1 MKKGMQRIAASY
13 GGTWYERISAL
24 FVGTILC
31 ACLSVFEGYW
41 WPESFAISYYTI
53 AAVAVIHFIVPL
65 SMWLLRSFLQL
76 SATIVVVFR
85 LAKKDWV
92 VLPPSSSEPGEWLWW
107 AQQHLAQLHPFIW
120 FGLSLMALQM
130 LLGSWS
136 VTRPR
141 LFGVVGAGILLLTVA
156 DSFTPIWLWDNVAV
170 VVFAGLIWLV
180 VNHLASLQRR
190 HPSSWK
196 ELLEYPIGLLSPAII
211 VLSLLMLVGV
221 NMPSLPPL
229 LQDPYTLWKNARGE
243 EVSVFLGDKAIIRDA
258 ASANGN
264 ASSGYSRDDG
274 SLGGGF
280 DYDYS
285 PMMTVTTT
293 RRSYWR
299 GESKDNYTG
308 TGWVDSQS
316 LPQSPNYITNPV
328 QKNRELM
335 DEFRPL
341 AETVEVDQT
350 VTMIREDAY
359 PVLFGAAAISK
370 VNWFNGE
377 NEPFPDSMVWQ
388 ASQWELLVRGVV
400 YPRAYS
406 ITSQVTVLD
415 EAALRQSNAAF
426 AEPPLQEMY
435 TELPDTLPDRV
446 AQLAAEITAEGA
458 TAYDKAKLLENYLR
472 SNYAY
477 NNKPDLTKLSGQS
490 TDFVDQFLFELWEG
504 YCDYFSTAMAV
515 MARTL
520 DMPARWVKG
529 FAPGAL
535 PADRMTVPG
544 EFMEDINPDG
554 AGTYTVR
561 NSDAHSWVEIYF
573 EGYGWI
579 PFEPTAGFSF
589 PYSMPE
595 GAEPVIPDYDP
606 AQLEEPAAQ
615 PSTENKSQG
624 SFAWIWISAAS
635 IGLAG
640 VAWIV
645 IRRFGGLIL
654 LYRKLLGR
662 DYSGNELIVAETGK
676 LLRICKT
683 RGLQREEHETLR
695 EAILRWSQSRKPL
708 KEDFRYVLESFER
721 AKYGA
726 GIASKD
732 ETDRFVQKV
741 NYLIGELKS

>member
-1 MKKGMQRIAASY
+1 MKKGMRRIAALY
-13 GGTWYERISAL
+13 EGTWYERLSAL
-24 FVGTILC
+24 FVGAIIC

-53 AAVAVIHFIVPL
+53 AAVAIIHFIVPL

-76 SATIVVVFR
+76 TATIIIVFR
-85 LAKKDWV
+85 LARKEWV
-92 VLPPSSSEPGEWLWW
+92 ILPPASSEPGEWLWW
-107 AQQHLAQLHPFIW
+107 LQQHLAQLHPFIW
-120 FGLSLMALQM
+120 FGLALMVLQM
-130 LLGSWS
+130 LIGSWS
-136 VTRPR
+136 ITRPR
-141 LFGVVGAGILLLTVA
+141 LFGVVGAGVLLLTVT

-170 VVFAGLIWLV
+170 VVFSGLIWLV
-180 VNHLASLQRR
+180 VNHLAHLQRR

-196 ELLEYPIGLLSPAII
+196 ELLEYPVGLFSPAII
-211 VLSLLMLVGV
+211 VLSLLMLIGV

-243 EVSVFLGDKAIIRDA
+243 EVSIFLGEKAIIRDA
-258 ASANGN
+258 SSANGN

-274 SLGGGF
+274 ALGGGF

-299 GESKDNYTG
+299 GESKDLYTG
-308 TGWVDSQS
+308 AGWSDSVAPRRS
-316 LPQSPNYITNPV
+316 GNTINV
-328 QKNRELM
+328 EKNK
-335 DEFRPL
+335 DFPDDSRPL
-341 AETVEVDQT
+341 AETVEVNQT
-350 VTMIREDAY
+350 VTMIRQDEY
-359 PVLFGAAAISK
+359 PVLFGASAISK
-370 VNWFNGE
+370 VSWVNGE
-377 NEPFPDSMVWQ
+377 NELFPYAMVWSP
-388 ASQWELLVRGVV
+388 AQWELLAPEGTR
-400 YPRAYS
+400 YPAVYS

-415 EAALRQSNAAF
+415 EEALRKTKAAIEEPLLQS
-426 AEPPLQEMY
+426 MY
-435 TELPDTLPDRV
+435 TKLPETLPPRV
-446 AQLAAEITAEGA
+446 TQLAADITAEGA
-458 TAYDKAKLLENYLR
+458 TAYDKAKLLETYLR

-477 NNKPDLTKLSGQS
+477 NNKPDLTKLTGES

-515 MARTL
+515 MARSL

-535 PADRMTVPG
+535 PADQMMVPG
-544 EFMEDINPDG
+544 EMMEDFNPDG

-595 GAEPVIPDYDP
+595 GVEPIIPDIDSSEVQEP
-606 AQLEEPAAQ
+606 EVEPA
-615 PSTENKSQG
+615 PVNKSQG
-624 SFAWIWISAAS
+624 DYTWLWVLAAS
-635 IGLAG
+635 IGAAG
-640 VAWIV
+640 LGWIA
-645 IRRFGGLIL
+645 IRRFGGLVL
-654 LYRKLLGR
+654 LYRKLSGR
-662 DYSGNELIVAETGK
+662 NYSGNELIVAETGK
-676 LLRICKT
+676 LLRFCKR

-695 EAILRWSQSRKPL
+695 EAVQRWSQSRKPL
-708 KEDFRYVLESFER
+708 KEDFRYVLESFEK

-726 GIASKD
+726 GIATKD
-732 ETDRFVQKV
+732 ETERFVQKV
-741 NYLIGELKS
+741 NYLIGELK